1 MERSKI
7 RLGGISDKS
16 IYYREMQVMAS
27 LPLTQV
33 PFRFMHSGYR
43 RWCGPWWKF
52 YLNPKNYYREVIKI
66 WKRGRYGWCVEDTF
80 SLDCSLSLWMP
91 YAVKATAWY
100 ILHYTKNTPNDEKKL
115 YYSIVAWEALWHLG
129 WNCECYDRKVDGM
142 EHDKFWQR
150 RYEFCMPIFT
160 KTLRRLWW

>member
-1 MERSKI
+1 MPEGRVWEWEIAMERSKI

-80 SLDCSLSLWMP
+80 SLDCYLALMFELTGLELQLWTFPGTHFIGWVDLLGYKFPFEEFFFWFVLS
-91 YAVKATAWY
+91 AIT
-100 ILHYTKNTPNDEKKL
+100 ILSY
-115 YYSIVAWEALWHLG
+115 
-129 WNCECYDRKVDGM
+129 
-142 EHDKFWQR
+142 
-150 RYEFCMPIFT
+150 YEFFDDNR
-160 KTLRRLWW
+160 K